1 VRKIPSTTKEGNA
14 YLLGDIE
21 MAKAKTVF
29 LNQQEMDLIHAQSIK
44 SLREIGIKVHS
55 KPVLEMLEKNGA
67 SVDYNAMVA
76 GIPEKMV
83 NQALESVQ
91 KEFTLCAR
99 DPKHD
104 LKVPTKTYPWMTT
117 SGLAIFVK
125 DYETGRYRDSTREDI
140 AAFTRLGDAVDSLDF
155 LWTALT
161 ATDVTPFAH
170 GPHELWTTM
179 RNTAKHVQGVTAQSA
194 EDAKVQIEL
203 AALIAGGK
211 EELKKR
217 PLFSVIA
224 CPIAPLS
231 YEKGSIEAQV
241 ELAKAGIPV
250 VSMSM
255 SNGGAS
261 CPLPVAGMLVNAN
274 TENLGSILI
283 SQTAAPGAPHIY
295 CSESG
300 PMNMA
305 TARINY
311 SSVEKSFLSIALEQ
325 MAKRYGLPSLVA
337 DAGWGDKIEGGI
349 SGVMTP
355 VTQLIGIMGGSDI
368 VTGFGSIDSAKGISF
383 EQFIVDS
390 YMWDCSKNYMHEVEI
405 SEEKIGLDAVK
416 EVGHGHD
423 FLMSP
428 HTLKYM
434 RGEISS
440 WDREK
445 LDLLEMDA
453 QELPAAAN
461 IIVKSIL
468 DRHQV
473 EPIADDLIEKGD
485 AIIKKYEDMV
495 GD

>member
-1 VRKIPSTTKEGNA
+1 
-14 YLLGDIE
+14 

-44 SLREIGIKVHS
+44 SLQEIGIKVLS
-55 KPVLEMLEKNGA
+55 KPILEMLEKNGA

-76 GIPEKMV
+76 KIPEKMV

-125 DYETGRYRDSTREDI
+125 DYETGEYRNSTRKDI
-140 AAFTRLGDAVDSLDF
+140 AAFTRLGDAVDSVDF

-161 ATDVTPFAH
+161 AADVTPLAH

-179 RNTAKHVQGVTAQSA
+179 QNTAKHVQGVTAQSS

-217 PLFSVIA
+217 PLFSVIV
-224 CPIAPLS
+224 CPIAPLT
-231 YEKGSIEAQV
+231 YEQGSVEAQV

-250 VSMSM
+250 ASMSM
-255 SNGGAS
+255 SNGGVS
-261 CPLPVAGMLVNAN
+261 CPLPVAGMLVNVN
-274 TENLGSILI
+274 TENLGSIVI
-283 SQTAAPGAPHIY
+283 SQMAAPGAPHIY

-305 TARINY
+305 TASINY
-311 SSVEKSFLSIALEQ
+311 SSAEKSFLSIGLEQ
-325 MAKRYGLPSLVA
+325 MAKRYNLASLVA
-337 DAGWGDKIEGGI
+337 DGGWGDEIEGGI

-368 VTGFGSIDSAKGISF
+368 VTGYGSVDSAKGISF
-383 EQFIVDS
+383 EQLIIDS
-390 YMWDCSKNYMHEVEI
+390 YMWDCCKNYLYEVEI
-405 SEEKIGLDAVK
+405 SEEKAGLDAVK

-423 FLMSP
+423 FLMHP
-428 HTLKYM
+428 HTLKYL
-434 RGEISS
+434 RGELSS
-440 WDREK
+440 WEREK
-445 LDLLEMDA
+445 LDLLEMDE
-453 QELPAAAN
+453 QELPAEAN
-461 IIVKSIL
+461 KIVKSIL
-468 DRHQV
+468 DKHRI
-473 EPIADDLIEKGD
+473 EPIANDLIEKGD
-485 AIIKKYEDMV
+485 VIIAKYEDKV

>member
-1 VRKIPSTTKEGNA
+1 
-14 YLLGDIE
+14 

-44 SLREIGIKVHS
+44 SLQEIGIKVHS
-55 KPVLEMLEKNGA
+55 KPVLEILEKNGA
-67 SVDYNAMVA
+67 SVDYNSMVA
-76 GIPEKMV
+76 KIPEKVV

-91 KEFTLCAR
+91 KKFTLCAR
-99 DPKHD
+99 DPKRD

-125 DYETGRYRDSTREDI
+125 DYETGEYRDSTRKDI
-140 AAFTRLGDAVDSLDF
+140 AAFTRLGDAVDSVDF

-161 ATDVTPFAH
+161 ATDVAPFAH
-170 GPHELWTTM
+170 GPHELWVTMQNTT
-179 RNTAKHVQGVTAQSA
+179 KHVQGVTAQSA

-224 CPIAPLS
+224 CPITPLS

-250 VSMSM
+250 ASMSM

-261 CPLPVAGMLVNAN
+261 CPLPVAGILVNAN
-274 TENLGSILI
+274 TENLGSIVI
-283 SQTAAPGAPHIY
+283 SQMAAPGAPHIY

-300 PMNMA
+300 PMNPA
-305 TARINY
+305 TASINY
-311 SSVEKSFLSIALEQ
+311 TVPEKSFLSIALSQ
-325 MAKRYGLPSLVA
+325 MAKRYGLASLVA
-337 DAGWGDKIEGGI
+337 DGGWGDEPGACV

-355 VTQLIGIMGGSDI
+355 VTQLTGIMGGSDI
-368 VTGFGSIDSAKGISF
+368 VTGMGAVDHAKGISL
-383 EQFIVDS
+383 EQLIVDS
-390 YMWDCSKNYMHEVEI
+390 YMWDCSKKYMHEVEI
-405 SEEKIGLDAVK
+405 SEERIGLDAVK

-423 FLMSP
+423 FLMHP
-428 HTLKYM
+428 HTLKYL
-434 RGEISS
+434 RGEISC

-445 LDLLEMDA
+445 LDLLEMDK
-453 QELPAAAN
+453 QELPAEAN
-461 IIVKSIL
+461 KIVKSIL
-468 DRHQV
+468 DKHQV
-473 EPIADDLIEKGD
+473 DPIANDIIEKGN
-485 AIIKKYEDMV
+485 AIIKKYEDMLSNS
-495 GD
+495 DI